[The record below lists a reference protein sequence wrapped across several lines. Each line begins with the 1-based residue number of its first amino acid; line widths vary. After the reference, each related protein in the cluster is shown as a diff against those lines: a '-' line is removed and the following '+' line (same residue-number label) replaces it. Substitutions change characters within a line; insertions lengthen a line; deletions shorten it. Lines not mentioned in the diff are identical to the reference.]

1 MGHQPTNQPTN
12 QPNKQKQTNKQT
24 NKLKRVEKGLGPG
37 LEKHEDQL
45 VRLSA
50 RAGHGQACN
59 VE

>member
-1 MGHQPTNQPTN
+1 
-12 QPNKQKQTNKQT
+12 
-24 NKLKRVEKGLGPG
+24 

-59 VE
+59 VEWIPSEYIIDMH